1 MSLTYFEGEDV
12 IITFEKEGA
21 DTAYNVEAR
30 ITNINM
36 TGGTG
41 EVDTI
46 RTFGGNSMQINKPA
60 GDYEVSF
67 DYVTRDAGF
76 AEVALSASSS
86 QGPTSG
92 TEYKSGSEAG
102 KKRWRVILWFLGD
115 GAAVATSGNIVVPK
129 NTGEI
134 LRYIIKDCYSIS
146 NDESFSSDEHM
157 TGTISLKTGSVDE
170 NGYGN
175 IIKEWTAHQGTTTLT
190 TLSTTSHGGV
200 LTWNTTTPAWTSSYR
215 T

>member
-21 DTAYNVEAR
+21 DTAYNVECR
-30 ITNINM
+30 ITNINIS
-36 TGGTG
+36 GGTG
-41 EVDTI
+41 EVETI
-46 RTFGGNSMQINKPA
+46 RTFGGCSIQVNKPSS
-60 GDYEVSF
+60 DYEVSF
-67 DYVTRDAGF
+67 DYVTRDAF
-76 AEVALSASSS
+76 FSEVNFDDSAS

-92 TEYKSGSEAG
+92 TEYKSGTEAG

-115 GAAVATSGNIVVPK
+115 GAGVSKSGNTVVPL

-134 LRYIIKDCYSIS
+134 LRYIFKDCYSVS
-146 NDESFSSDEHM
+146 NEESFASDGHM
-157 TGTISLKTGSVDE
+157 TGTITIKCGSADE

-175 IIKEWTAHQGTTTLT
+175 VIKEWTAQQGTTALT
-190 TLSTTSHGGV
+190 TLTTTSHGGA
-200 LTWNTTTPAWTSSYR
+200 LTWNTTTPAWTASYR